1 MILTIFKQMSSL
13 FFFFHPSD
21 HFFILFC
28 PCVFS
33 LFVSSY
39 IVFILWISI
48 SITYSNDR
56 GSKADMQAAAGGAE
70 YVGDEQGIMEGEQQ
84 YP

>member
-1 MILTIFKQMSSL
+1 MGATAVVYGMQVMGKK
-13 FFFFHPSD
+13 
-21 HFFILFC
+21 
-28 PCVFS
+28 
-33 LFVSSY
+33 
-39 IVFILWISI
+39 
-48 SITYSNDR
+48 

>member
-1 MILTIFKQMSSL
+1 MILTISKQMSSL
-13 FFFFHPSD
+13 FFSSFIPLTIFSSYFVLVFPPACFLLYCFHPLD
-21 HFFILFC
+21 LN
-28 PCVFS
+28 
-33 LFVSSY
+33 
-39 IVFILWISI
+39 SI
-48 SITYSNDR
+48 MYSNDR